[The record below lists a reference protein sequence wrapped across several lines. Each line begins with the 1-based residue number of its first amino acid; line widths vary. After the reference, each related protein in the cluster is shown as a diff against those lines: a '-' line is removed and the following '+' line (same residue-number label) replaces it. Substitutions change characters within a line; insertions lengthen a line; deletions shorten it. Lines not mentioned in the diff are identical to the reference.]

1 MKLLV
6 LIVSIM
12 TFNLV
17 AMPVLAH
24 SPITRA
30 NIEAGAHYEVAPA
43 TFDFSFTKAVGL
55 AKISLKTESGKV
67 ISLAFEKPKTMQKAF
82 IVPLPKL
89 EDGHYVINWSAV
101 ASDGHIM
108 KGEISFAIGRAKVIP
123 EQHGEVHKDH

>member
-12 TFNLV
+12 TLNLT
-17 AMPVLAH
+17 ALSVLAH

-30 NIEAGAHYEVAPA
+30 NIEAGAQYEVAPA
-43 TFDFSFTKAVGL
+43 TFDFGFTKAVGL
-55 AKISLKTESGKV
+55 AKISLKTKSGTD

-101 ASDGHIM
+101 ASDCLLYTSPSPRDRQKTRM
-108 KGEISFAIGRAKVIP
+108 PSSA
-123 EQHGEVHKDH
+123 